1 MRLTLDSLLFVHL
14 PCPSYFI
21 PSLSSHE
28 ANKSFQISF
37 SSAFLSSNCSLFI
50 GLGEFGRFFL
60 QAAGECGHAGL
71 IKTGGH
77 SRPRQTLR

>member
-1 MRLTLDSLLFVHL
+1 MSLLPIPVISRFVL
-14 PCPSYFI
+14 RSVQR
-21 PSLSSHE
+21 SSR
-28 ANKSFQISF
+28 ARA
-37 SSAFLSSNCSLFI
+37 SSTCSLFS